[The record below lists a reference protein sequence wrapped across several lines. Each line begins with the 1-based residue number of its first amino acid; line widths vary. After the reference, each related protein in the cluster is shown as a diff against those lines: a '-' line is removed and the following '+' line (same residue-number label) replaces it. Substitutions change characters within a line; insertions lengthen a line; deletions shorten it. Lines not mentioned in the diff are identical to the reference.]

1 MKGKT
6 KMGFLTHVDDIKR
19 KNELIYDLIFGNASI
34 VTIAASGTSNDLSP
48 LQKVYMESSRYS
60 DRFSITEHVTNNPD
74 GNYSASLTF
83 IKK

>member
-1 MKGKT
+1 
-6 KMGFLTHVDDIKR
+6 MGFLTHVDDIKR

-48 LQKVYMESSRYS
+48 LQKVYQDREYMESSRYS